1 MIGENNIRKAEELV
15 ALLSKKGLKVTFAES
30 CTGGLLGATLT
41 AVSGA
46 SEVFDGSIVSYAN
59 EIKSEKLDVDKDVLN
74 SVGAVSEECAR
85 QMALGA
91 CRAFSADCAAA
102 ITGIAGPLGG
112 TPEKPVGTVYV
123 SAAFDGEVKVEH
135 CIFSGSRA
143 EVREQSV
150 EKALDMLAEIIE
162 KSR

>member
-1 MIGENNIRKAEELV
+1 MINQNNLKKAEKLV
-15 ALLSKKGLKVTFAES
+15 SLLSEKGLKVTFAES

-41 AVSGA
+41 SVSGA
-46 SEVFDGSIVSYAN
+46 SGVFDGSLVSYAN
-59 EIKSEKLDVDKDVLN
+59 EVKNEKLGVDTDVLE

-91 CRAFSADCAAA
+91 LKMFSSDCAAS

-112 TPEKPVGTVYV
+112 THEKPVGTVFIAAALGDYV
-123 SAAFDGEVKVEH
+123 TVEH
-135 CIFSGSRA
+135 CLFSGNRA

-150 EKALDMLAEIIE
+150 AKALEMLIGAIS
-162 KSR
+162 KS

>member
-1 MIGENNIRKAEELV
+1 MINENNLKKAETLV
-15 ALLSKKGLKVTFAES
+15 SILSEKGLRVTFAES

-46 SEVFDGSIVSYAN
+46 SSVFDGSLVSYAN
-59 EIKSEKLDVDKDVLN
+59 EIKSEKLGVDKSVLE

-91 CRAFSADCAAA
+91 LKAFSSDCAAA

-112 TPEKPVGTVYV
+112 TPEKPVGTVFIA
-123 SAAFDGEVKVEH
+123 AAFGDKVTVEH
-135 CIFSGSRA
+135 CLFAGDREA
-143 EVREQSV
+143 VREQSV
-150 EKALDMLAEIIE
+150 AKALDMLAEMIN
-162 KSR
+162 KS

>member
-1 MIGENNIRKAEELV
+1 MINENNLKKAEKLV
-15 ALLSKKGLKVTFAES
+15 SILSEKGLKVTFAES

-46 SEVFDGSIVSYAN
+46 SGVFDGSLVSYAN
-59 EIKSEKLDVDKDVLN
+59 EVKNEKLGVDKSVLE

-91 CRAFSADCAAA
+91 LKAFCADCAAS

-112 TPEKPVGTVYV
+112 SAEKPVGTVFI
-123 SAAFDGEVKVEH
+123 AAAVGNEVTVEH
-135 CIFSGSRA
+135 CLFTGDREA
-143 EVREQSV
+143 VREESV
-150 EKALDMLAEIIE
+150 AKALDMLTETID
-162 KSR
+162 KS